1 MRSAPLV
8 STRPQ
13 QLARG
18 LPGPW
23 LVATALSLIAHG
35 LLLSGEPAPP
45 SEQALRPGQMVARQ
59 LLRPQPAAAKAA
71 AIASPAAATPAIAN
85 RDRAR
90 AATTATAAREPAQAS
105 AVQTEAGV
113 GPELA
118 GPHPPAGEA
127 LPAPR
132 PPAAGEWH
140 YVLLQNGFYGRARLR
155 WQTEAESYSL
165 QLERELDGRPLPSWK
180 SQGLLSPAGLMP
192 QRYVQQRR
200 GRDMAATNFRHEEGL
215 ISFSASSEEV
225 ALPDGVQD
233 RLSWW
238 LQLAALIE
246 AAPERYRPGSQL
258 RLPVVGLRGEAREWA
273 FEVLSQQ
280 TLQLPGASI
289 AQALQLR
296 RAAIGPYSGEIEI
309 WLDPARGHL
318 PVQLSMELPDERG
331 WQLQWQPS
339 SDDKP

>member
-1 MRSAPLV
+1 MRRVPHV
-8 STRPQ
+8 STSHK
-13 QLARG
+13 QLTRW

-23 LVATALSLIAHG
+23 LAALALSLIGHG
-35 LLLSGEPAPP
+35 LLLSGEAAPP
-45 SEQALRPGQMVARQ
+45 SEQALRPGQMVARHV
-59 LLRPQPAAAKAA
+59 PQPLSAPPTVPPAAPAPATAPQAMAAKPDRAPA
-71 AIASPAAATPAIAN
+71 PVEPVAPAA
-85 RDRAR
+85 
-90 AATTATAAREPAQAS
+90 QAEQ
-105 AVQTEAGV
+105 AELV
-113 GPELA
+113 GPSPTGDA
-118 GPHPPAGEA
+118 A
-127 LPAPR
+127 PAPR

-180 SQGLLSPAGLMP
+180 SQGMLGPAGLMP

-215 ISFSASSEEV
+215 ISFSASAEEV

-238 LQLAALIE
+238 LQLAALVE
-246 AAPERYRPGSQL
+246 AAPQRYRPGSQL
-258 RLPVVGLRGEAREWA
+258 RLPVVGLRGEAREWL

-331 WQLQWQPS
+331 WQMQWQPS
-339 SDDKP
+339 DDKP